1 MQSTLCGSQIVNI
14 QSSLKPNVSAAIG
27 AILLAVPSYFIGAS
41 ALRQNA
47 PGLSF
52 LGSPIIL
59 LSALF
64 IAFALNALSI
74 LSINLRSDSAPP
86 VFSVSLSLRLSNLAV
101 VALALLLLGT
111 LLGYAFLEN
120 FQPRAVG

>member
-1 MQSTLCGSQIVNI
+1 VNI
-14 QSSLKPNVSAAIG
+14 VSSFKPNVSAAGG

-59 LSALF
+59 LGALF
-64 IAFALNALSI
+64 VAFVLNAWSI
-74 LSINLRSDSAPP
+74 LSVSLRSDSAPP
-86 VFSVSLSLRLSNLAV
+86 VLSVLLSLRLSNLAV
-101 VALALLLLGT
+101 IGIALLLLGT
-111 LLGYAFLEN
+111 MLGYAFLEN
-120 FQPRAVG
+120 FQPRPVG

>member
-1 MQSTLCGSQIVNI
+1 M
-14 QSSLKPNVSAAIG
+14 
-27 AILLAVPSYFIGAS
+27 S

-59 LSALF
+59 LGALF

-74 LSINLRSDSAPP
+74 LSVNLRIDTEPP
-86 VFSVSLSLRLSNLAV
+86 VLSVSLSLRFSNLAV
-101 VALALLLLGT
+101 VGTALLLLGT

-120 FQPRAVG
+120 FQPRPLG

>member
-1 MQSTLCGSQIVNI
+1 VNI
-14 QSSLKPNVSAAIG
+14 VSSFKPNVSAAVG

-59 LSALF
+59 LGALF
-64 IAFALNALSI
+64 VAFVLNVLSI
-74 LSINLRSDSAPP
+74 LSVSLRSAPP
-86 VFSVSLSLRLSNLAV
+86 VLSVSLSLRLSNLAV
-101 VALALLLLGT
+101 VGIALLLLGT

-120 FQPRAVG
+120 FQPRPVG

>member
-1 MQSTLCGSQIVNI
+1 MNI
-14 QSSLKPNVSAAIG
+14 ISSLKPNASATVG

-52 LGSPIIL
+52 FGSPIIL
-59 LSALF
+59 LGALF
-64 IAFALNALSI
+64 IAFTLNVLSI
-74 LSINLRSDSAPP
+74 LSVKLRGDSAPP
-86 VFSVSLSLRLSNLAV
+86 VLSVSLSLRLSNLAV
-101 VALALLLLGT
+101 VGIALLLLGT

-120 FQPRAVG
+120 FQPRSVGYFYR

>member
-1 MQSTLCGSQIVNI
+1 VNI
-14 QSSLKPNVSAAIG
+14 VSSFKPNVSAAVG

-41 ALRQNA
+41 VLRQNA

-59 LSALF
+59 LGALF
-64 IAFALNALSI
+64 VAFVLNVLSI
-74 LSINLRSDSAPP
+74 LSVSLRSAPP
-86 VFSVSLSLRLSNLAV
+86 VLSVSLSLRLSNLAV
-101 VALALLLLGT
+101 VGIALLLLGT

-120 FQPRAVG
+120 FQPRPVG

>member
-1 MQSTLCGSQIVNI
+1 MSIMP
-14 QSSLKPNVSAAIG
+14 SLKPNISAAVG

-52 LGSPIIL
+52 LGIPAVL
-59 LSALF
+59 LSTLL

-74 LSINLRSDSAPP
+74 LSIILRSDIAPP
-86 VFSVSLSLRLSNLAV
+86 VLSISLSLRFSNLV
-101 VALALLLLGT
+101 VAVIALALLGT

-120 FQPRAVG
+120 FQLRPVG

>member
-1 MQSTLCGSQIVNI
+1 VQSTLHRSHILNIV
-14 QSSLKPNVSAAIG
+14 SSFKPNVSAAVG
-27 AILLAVPSYFIGAS
+27 AILLTVPSYFIGAS

-59 LSALF
+59 LGALF
-64 IAFALNALSI
+64 VAFVLNVLSI
-74 LSINLRSDSAPP
+74 LSVNLRSDSAPP
-86 VFSVSLSLRLSNLAV
+86 VLSVSLSLRLSNLAV
-101 VALALLLLGT
+101 VGIALLLLGT

-120 FQPRAVG
+120 FQPRPVG

>member
-1 MQSTLCGSQIVNI
+1 MNIV
-14 QSSLKPNVSAAIG
+14 SSFKPNVSAAVG

-59 LSALF
+59 LGALF
-64 IAFALNALSI
+64 VAFVLNVLSI
-74 LSINLRSDSAPP
+74 LSVSLRSDSAPP
-86 VFSVSLSLRLSNLAV
+86 VLSVSLYLRLSNLV
-101 VALALLLLGT
+101 VVGIALLLLGT

-120 FQPRAVG
+120 FQPRPVG

>member
-1 MQSTLCGSQIVNI
+1 MNIV
-14 QSSLKPNVSAAIG
+14 SSLKPNVSAAVG
-27 AILLAVPSYFIGAS
+27 AVLLTVPSYFIGAS

-52 LGSPIIL
+52 LGIPVVL
-59 LSALF
+59 LGTLL

-74 LSINLRSDSAPP
+74 LSITLQSDTAPP
-86 VFSVSLSLRLSNLAV
+86 VLSVSLSLRLSNLV
-101 VALALLLLGT
+101 VVGIALLLLGT

-120 FQPRAVG
+120 FQARPVG

>member
-1 MQSTLCGSQIVNI
+1 MSIL
-14 QSSLKPNVSAAIG
+14 SSLKPKISAAVG

-52 LGSPIIL
+52 LGIPVVL
-59 LSALF
+59 LGTLL
-64 IAFALNALSI
+64 IAFVLNALSI
-74 LSINLRSDSAPP
+74 LSITFRRDSAPP
-86 VFSVSLSLRLSNLAV
+86 VVSISLSLRFSNLV
-101 VALALLLLGT
+101 VVGIALALMGT

-120 FQPRAVG
+120 FQPRPVG

>member
-1 MQSTLCGSQIVNI
+1 VNI
-14 QSSLKPNVSAAIG
+14 SSFKPNVSAAVG
-27 AILLAVPSYFIGAS
+27 AVLLALPSYFIGAS

-59 LSALF
+59 LGALF
-64 IAFALNALSI
+64 VAFVPNVLSI
-74 LSINLRSDSAPP
+74 LSVSLRSDSAPP
-86 VFSVSLSLRLSNLAV
+86 ILSVSLSLRLSNLAV
-101 VALALLLLGT
+101 VGIALLLLGT

-120 FQPRAVG
+120 FQPRPIG

>member
-1 MQSTLCGSQIVNI
+1 MNIV
-14 QSSLKPNVSAAIG
+14 SSFKPNVSAAVG

-59 LSALF
+59 LGALF
-64 IAFALNALSI
+64 VAFVLNVLSI
-74 LSINLRSDSAPP
+74 LSVSLRSAPP
-86 VFSVSLSLRLSNLAV
+86 VLSVSLSLRLSNLAV
-101 VALALLLLGT
+101 VGIALLLLGT

-120 FQPRAVG
+120 FQPRPVG